1 VAVLIILVPID
12 GSENA
17 LRALRHIV
25 SIRDLYREPMELH
38 LLNVQLPVA
47 SGAVKMFISQQQLH
61 DYYRE
66 EGVKALAAA
75 RALLDQAGIDY
86 QHHIGV
92 GEIAAT
98 IVSYA
103 KEKRCQQIVM
113 GSRGGGGFSG
123 VLLGSTAIRVVQ
135 LADVPVML
143 VK

>member
-1 VAVLIILVPID
+1 MNILLPVD
-12 GSENA
+12 GSENS
-17 LRALRHIV
+17 LRAVRQV
-25 SIRDLYREPMELH
+25 VAMKELYRDPISVH
-38 LLNVQLPVA
+38 LLNVQVQVI
-47 SGAVKMFISQQQLH
+47 SGAVKMFISQQQLN

-66 EGVKALAAA
+66 EGVKALAPA

-98 IVSYA
+98 VVGYA
-103 KEKRCQQIVM
+103 RDKHCQQIVM

-135 LADVPVML
+135 LTDVPVLL

>member
-1 VAVLIILVPID
+1 MNILLPVD
-12 GSENA
+12 GSENS
-17 LRALRHIV
+17 LRAVNQVIAMKE
-25 SIRDLYREPMELH
+25 LYRDPISVN
-38 LLNVQLPVA
+38 LLNVQVQVI
-47 SGAVKMFISQQQLH
+47 SGAVKMFISQQQLN

-66 EGVKALAAA
+66 EGMKALATS
-75 RALLDQAGIDY
+75 RALLDQSGIDY

-103 KEKRCQQIVM
+103 TDKRCQQIVM
-113 GSRGGGGFSG
+113 GSRGGGGISG

-135 LADVPVML
+135 LADVPVLL

>member
-1 VAVLIILVPID
+1 MNFLLPVD
-12 GSENA
+12 GSENS
-17 LRALRHIV
+17 LRAVKQVIAMKE
-25 SIRDLYREPMELH
+25 LYRDPISVN
-38 LLNVQLPVA
+38 LLNVQVQVI
-47 SGAVKMFISQQQLH
+47 SGAVKMFISQQQLN

-66 EGVKALAAA
+66 EGMKALATS
-75 RALLDQAGIDY
+75 RALLDQSGIDY

-103 KEKRCQQIVM
+103 TDKRCQQIVM

-135 LADVPVML
+135 LADVPVLL

>member
-1 VAVLIILVPID
+1 VLRILVPID

-17 LRALRHIV
+17 LRALRHII
-25 SIRDLYREPMELH
+25 STRDLYREPIELH

-47 SGAVKMFISQQQLH
+47 SGAVKVFISQQQLN

-66 EGVKALAAA
+66 EGMKALAAA
-75 RALLDQAGIDY
+75 RALLDQDGINY

-98 IVSYA
+98 IVGYA
-103 KEKRCQQIVM
+103 RDKRCLQIVM

-135 LADVPVML
+135 LADVPVLL

>member
-1 VAVLIILVPID
+1 MLRVLVPID

-17 LRALRHIV
+17 LRALRHI
-25 SIRDLYREPMELH
+25 ITTRDLYREPIELH
-38 LLNVQLPVA
+38 LLNVQIAVA
-47 SGAVKMFISQQQLH
+47 SGAVKMFINKQQLN

-66 EGVKALAAA
+66 EGTKALAAA
-75 RALLDQAGIDY
+75 RALLDQAGIGY

-92 GEIAAT
+92 GEIATT
-98 IVSYA
+98 IVGYA
-103 KEKRCQQIVM
+103 TDKHCQQIVM

-135 LADVPVML
+135 LTDVPVLL

>member
-1 VAVLIILVPID
+1 MNFLLPVD
-12 GSENA
+12 GSENS
-17 LRALRHIV
+17 LRAVKQVIAMKE
-25 SIRDLYREPMELH
+25 LYRDPISVN
-38 LLNVQLPVA
+38 LLNVQVQVI
-47 SGAVKMFISQQQLH
+47 SGAVLMFISQQQLN

-66 EGVKALAAA
+66 EGMKALATS
-75 RALLDQAGIDY
+75 RALLDQSGIDY

-103 KEKRCQQIVM
+103 TDKRCQQIVM

-135 LADVPVML
+135 LADVPVLL

>member
-1 VAVLIILVPID
+1 MNILLPVD
-12 GSENA
+12 GSENS
-17 LRALRHIV
+17 LRAVNQVIAMKE
-25 SIRDLYREPMELH
+25 LYRDPISVN
-38 LLNVQLPVA
+38 LLNVQAQVI
-47 SGAVKMFISQQQLH
+47 SGAVKMFISQQQLN

-66 EGVKALAAA
+66 EGMKALATS
-75 RALLDQAGIDY
+75 RALLDQSGIDY

-103 KEKRCQQIVM
+103 TDKRCQQIVM

-135 LADVPVML
+135 LADVPVLL

>member
-1 VAVLIILVPID
+1 MLTILVPID

-17 LRALRHIV
+17 LRALRHV
-25 SIRDLYREPMELH
+25 LTTRDLYREPMQLH

-47 SGAVKMFISQQQLH
+47 SGAVKMFISQQQLN

-75 RALLDQAGIDY
+75 RALLDQAGIAY
-86 QHHIGV
+86 EHHIGV
-92 GEIAAT
+92 GEAATT

-103 KEKRCQQIVM
+103 KEKRCQQIAM

-135 LADVPVML
+135 LTDVPVLL

>member
-1 VAVLIILVPID
+1 MNILLPVD
-12 GSENA
+12 GSENS
-17 LRALRHIV
+17 LRAVRQV
-25 SIRDLYREPMELH
+25 VAMKELYRDPISVH
-38 LLNVQLPVA
+38 LLNVQVQVI
-47 SGAVKMFISQQQLH
+47 SGAVKMFISQQQLN

-98 IVSYA
+98 VVGYA
-103 KEKRCQQIVM
+103 RDKHCQQIVM

-135 LADVPVML
+135 LTDVPVLL

>member
-1 VAVLIILVPID
+1 MNILLPVD
-12 GSENA
+12 GSENS
-17 LRALRHIV
+17 LRAV
-25 SIRDLYREPMELH
+25 SQVIAMKELYRDPISVN
-38 LLNVQLPVA
+38 LLNVQMQVI
-47 SGAVKMFISQQQLH
+47 SGAVKMFISQQQLN

-66 EGVKALAAA
+66 EGMKALATS
-75 RALLDQAGIDY
+75 RALLDQSGIDY

-103 KEKRCQQIVM
+103 TDKRCQQIVM

-135 LADVPVML
+135 LADVPVLL